1 MTVNYNRIPVNIPG
15 EMWNIQKRDTINNRN
30 GANGWANECGNE
42 EVVKTEDKYFYGNFQ
57 VSPFWNRIVG
67 KEEE

>member
-1 MTVNYNRIPVNIPG
+1 
-15 EMWNIQKRDTINNRN
+15 MWNIQKRDTINNRN